1 MRRLS
6 AVALALC
13 LSMFATGASAAPRAL
28 GPQAAQF
35 AGQWLASQVND
46 QGFIPQAADPSTPN
60 LSATAQAVIALAA
73 AGNSKVDSVVT
84 YLGAH
89 VEEFAVNNGSDDPGA
104 LAYLIMDAVIAGQ
117 DPTSFGTAQ
126 TDLVARLQATQQ
138 PDGLLGASDPS
149 FDGAFRQGLA
159 LMALKTVGITDTAG
173 ADWLAGQ
180 QCANDLWT
188 AFRADTSTPC
198 PAVDPNTFS
207 GPDTNSTALAI
218 LGLQAQ
224 GRTAPT
230 ADGANA
236 LMTVRSTGGG
246 WGFLARSDQPTD
258 ANSTGLVVSA
268 LLAATGAQDSQGTD
282 ALLAL
287 QADCGADPAD
297 VGGIA
302 FQDLSS
308 GPDVLATVQA
318 TPAIAGA
325 VLPLTQP
332 PAFFTDAAAC
342 ASPTTPATG
351 TSAGAS
357 AETSAGTDA
366 PSTSTAP
373 TPVQGEPLARTGNS
387 SSAEVT
393 GALVLVLLGA
403 VLVQR
408 AEARRRRH
416 A

>member
-6 AVALALC
+6 AAVALALC
-13 LSMFATGASAAPRAL
+13 LSLIATGATGATGASAAPRTL

-35 AGQWLASQVND
+35 AGQWLAGQVND
-46 QGFIPQAADPSTPN
+46 QGFVPQAADPSAPN

-73 AGNSKVDSVVT
+73 AGNSKVNSVVT

-89 VEEFAVNNGSDDPGA
+89 VEEFAVNNGKDDPGA

-117 DPTSFGTAQ
+117 DPTSFGTAP
-126 TDLVARLQATQQ
+126 TDLVSRLQATQQ
-138 PDGLLGASDPS
+138 PDGLFGASDPT

-159 LMALKTVGITDTAG
+159 LMALKAVGITDTVG

-188 AFRADTSTPC
+188 AFRADTSSPC

-207 GPDTNSTALAI
+207 GPDTNSTAAAI

-224 GRTAPT
+224 GRTAPA

-246 WGFLARSDQPTD
+246 WGYLARSDQPTD
-258 ANSTGLVVSA
+258 ANSTGLVLSA
-268 LLAATGAQDSQGTD
+268 LLAATGTQDSQGND

-287 QADCGADPAD
+287 QADCGSDPAD

-318 TPAIAGA
+318 TPALAGA
-325 VLPLTQP
+325 VLPLGRAADVKSDPVSCAAP
-332 PAFFTDAAAC
+332 PAPKTSATDA
-342 ASPTTPATG
+342 PTTTTPAV
-351 TSAGAS
+351 A
-357 AETSAGTDA
+357 
-366 PSTSTAP
+366 
-373 TPVQGEPLARTGNS
+373 GEPLARTGTW
-387 SSAEVT
+387 SANEVG
-393 GALVLVLLGA
+393 GALVLVLLGVA
-403 VLVQR
+403 LVQR
-408 AEARRRRH
+408 AESRRRRH